1 MANIGNVDYMS
12 IPAKTD
18 QMRGVGR
25 ELNEKM
31 QSMYDKIKELH
42 EFWYGERYN
51 RLVEGFNKIRPSVN
65 NIVEL
70 IFTQLPASLDTIA
83 NNYSKLDRSMNIRT
97 VSDEKPRIIEELPK
111 MDDTGKFRFISNSV
125 AEVKQEVEAKISK
138 GIELIDEF
146 ENIYRTIDWESDAA
160 TSYKSVF
167 ARLKEEVVTS
177 LNNLK
182 KDFTELMLQAE
193 QDAKLTEDT
202 NTVE

>member
-18 QMRGVGR
+18 QMREVGR

-31 QSMYDKIKELH
+31 QNMYDKIRELH

-70 IFTQLPASLDTIA
+70 IFTQLPSSLDIIA
-83 NNYSKLDRSMNIRT
+83 NNYSKLDRNMNIRT
-97 VSDEKPRIIEELPK
+97 LREEKPKLIEELQK

-125 AEVKQEVEAKISK
+125 ADVKQDVEAKISK
-138 GIELIDEF
+138 AIELIDEF
-146 ENIYRTIDWESDAA
+146 ESIYRTIEWESDAA
-160 TSYKSVF
+160 TAYQSLF

-182 KDFTELMLQAE
+182 KEFTELMAQAE
-193 QDAKLTEDT
+193 QDTKLTEDT
-202 NTVE
+202 NTVN

>member
-31 QSMYDKIKELH
+31 QNMYDKIRELH

-70 IFTQLPASLDTIA
+70 IFTKLPSSLDIIA

-97 VSDEKPRIIEELPK
+97 VSEEKPRIIEELPI

-125 AEVKQEVEAKISK
+125 ADVKQDVEAKISK
-138 GIELIDEF
+138 AIELIDEF
-146 ENIYRTIDWESDAA
+146 ENVYRKIECESDAA

>member
-31 QSMYDKIKELH
+31 QNMYDKIKELH

-160 TSYKSVF
+160 TAYQSLF
-167 ARLKEEVVTS
+167 AKLKEEVVTS

>member
-1 MANIGNVDYMS
+1 MS

-31 QSMYDKIKELH
+31 QNMYDKIRELH

-160 TSYKSVF
+160 TAYQSLF
-167 ARLKEEVVTS
+167 AKLKEEVVTS

>member
-31 QSMYDKIKELH
+31 QNMYDKIRELH

-70 IFTQLPASLDTIA
+70 LFTQLPSSLDTIA
-83 NNYSKLDRSMNIRT
+83 NNYSKLGRNMNIRT

-125 AEVKQEVEAKISK
+125 ADVKQDVEAKISK

-160 TSYKSVF
+160 TAYQSLF
-167 ARLKEEVVTS
+167 ARLKEELVTS

-182 KDFTELMLQAE
+182 KDFTELMAQAE
-193 QDAKLTEDT
+193 KDTKLTEDT

>member
-31 QSMYDKIKELH
+31 QNMYDKIKELH

-70 IFTQLPASLDTIA
+70 IFTQLPSSLDTIA
-83 NNYSKLDRSMNIRT
+83 NNYSK
-97 VSDEKPRIIEELPK
+97 
-111 MDDTGKFRFISNSV
+111 
-125 AEVKQEVEAKISK
+125 
-138 GIELIDEF
+138 
-146 ENIYRTIDWESDAA
+146 
-160 TSYKSVF
+160 
-167 ARLKEEVVTS
+167 
-177 LNNLK
+177 
-182 KDFTELMLQAE
+182 
-193 QDAKLTEDT
+193 
-202 NTVE
+202 

>member
-31 QSMYDKIKELH
+31 QNMYDKIKELH

-70 IFTQLPASLDTIA
+70 IFTQLPSSLDTIA

-97 VSDEKPRIIEELPK
+97 VSEEKPRIIEELPK

-125 AEVKQEVEAKISK
+125 ADVKQDVEAKISK

-160 TSYKSVF
+160 TAYQSLF

>member
-31 QSMYDKIKELH
+31 QGMYDKIRELH
-42 EFWYGERYN
+42 DFWYGERYN

-70 IFTQLPASLDTIA
+70 IFTQLPSSLDIIA

-97 VSDEKPRIIEELPK
+97 VSEEKPRVIEELPT

-125 AEVKQEVEAKISK
+125 ADVKQDVEAKISK
-138 GIELIDEF
+138 AIELIDEF
-146 ENIYRTIDWESDAA
+146 ENVYRTIEWESDAA
-160 TSYKSVF
+160 TSYKSLF

-182 KDFTELMLQAE
+182 KDFTELMAQAE
-193 QDAKLTEDT
+193 QDTKLTEDT
-202 NTVE
+202 NTVD

>member
-31 QSMYDKIKELH
+31 QNMYDKIRELH

-160 TSYKSVF
+160 TAYQSLF
-167 ARLKEEVVTS
+167 AKLKEEVVTS

>member
-160 TSYKSVF
+160 TAYQSLF
-167 ARLKEEVVTS
+167 AKLKEEVVTS

>member
-31 QSMYDKIKELH
+31 QNMYDKIRELH

-125 AEVKQEVEAKISK
+125 ADVKQDVEAKISK

-160 TSYKSVF
+160 TAYQSLF
-167 ARLKEEVVTS
+167 AKLKEEVVTS

>member
-1 MANIGNVDYMS
+1 MS

-31 QSMYDKIKELH
+31 QNMYDKIRELH

-51 RLVEGFNKIRPSVN
+51 RLEEGFNKIRPSVN

-70 IFTQLPASLDTIA
+70 LFTQLPSSLDTIA

-111 MDDTGKFRFISNSV
+111 YIEIAEFISDPSRKAKDPSKIVNV
-125 AEVKQEVEAKISK
+125 IANAMRAGVKCE
-138 GIELIDEF
+138 
-146 ENIYRTIDWESDAA
+146 TPSDA
-160 TSYKSVF
+160 
-167 ARLKEEVVTS
+167 LKILRDYEIE
-177 LNNLK
+177 K
-182 KDFTELMLQAE
+182 MTEQGR
-193 QDAKLTEDT
+193 TR
-202 NTVE
+202 